1 MKIKVVVGINS
12 AANPELFSEIS
23 GIPTRSRAAR
33 IRNLATIGIAS
44 SNGIRGA
51 SLSLDLNSDSDFGKE
66 RHKTITKER
75 KELVDQSSER
85 KNYQQNSPESNE
97 EQKGR
102 RRVAKSIIRK
112 LSRSL

>member
-23 GIPTRSRAAR
+23 ATPTRSRAAR

-44 SNGIRGA
+44 SNGVRGA
-51 SLSLDLNSDSDFGKE
+51 SLSLDLNSDFGKE
-66 RHKTITKER
+66 KHKTITKEG
-75 KELVDQSSER
+75 KEFMDHSSER
-85 KNYQQNSPESNE
+85 EDHQQKSPETNE